1 MTWKLEIRSLFGA
14 ANNKCLINHC
24 FPFIDVKAAPRLATS
39 FCNIYIERER
49 WLTLNDSLSSRAT
62 ILETQRPSLHT
73 CGSFLRVAGV
83 KAVME
88 RWRGRVALV
97 TGASVGIGATLAVEL
112 VRLGMKVMGCARD
125 VGKIQKLAAECQ
137 SAGHPGVLVPFKC
150 DLSKEEEILSM
161 FAAIKEQHK
170 GVDVCINNAGLAHLE
185 ALLNGKTSAWKNM
198 WDVNVLALCICA
210 REAYQS
216 MKERNVD
223 DGHIININSVCG
235 HQVLPNADTHFY
247 TATKYA
253 VTALTEGLRQELR
266 AENTHIRATSISPG
280 FVETEFASRLYRD
293 NYDKAAALYT
303 IYKPLEAKDI
313 VSAIT
318 YVLSAPPHVQ
328 IGEILLEGL

>member
-1 MTWKLEIRSLFGA
+1 
-14 ANNKCLINHC
+14 
-24 FPFIDVKAAPRLATS
+24 
-39 FCNIYIERER
+39 
-49 WLTLNDSLSSRAT
+49 
-62 ILETQRPSLHT
+62 
-73 CGSFLRVAGV
+73 
-83 KAVME
+83 ME

-97 TGASVGIGATLAVEL
+97 TGASAGIGAAVAVEL
-112 VRLGMKVMGCARD
+112 VRLGMKVVGCARD

-170 GVDVCINNAGLAHLE
+170 GVDVCINNAGLAH
-185 ALLNGKTSAWKNM
+185 ADLLLSGKTSGWKNM
-198 WDVNVLALCICA
+198 MDVNVLALSICT

-223 DGHIININSVCG
+223 DGHIININSMCG
-235 HQVLPNADTHFY
+235 HRVFPKAVLHFY

-266 AENTHIRATSISPG
+266 AENSHIRATCISPG
-280 FVETEFASRLYRD
+280 LVETEFALRLYS
-293 NYDKAAALYT
+293 NSPDKASAAYSA
-303 IYKPLEAKDI
+303 YKPLEAID
-313 VSAIT
+313 VANAVT

-328 IGEILLEGL
+328 IGDVQMQGTEQA